1 MSENAAIQISDEEIK
16 EIDRNL
22 QFALGVLELF
32 HGVGHC
38 DVCYGDPVL
47 LEAERRLHDVRQT
60 LRLM

>member
-1 MSENAAIQISDEEIK
+1 VSDNAAIQISDEEAK

-38 DVCYGDPVL
+38 DVCYGGPGV
-47 LEAERRLHDVRQT
+47 LEAGLRLSDVRQT
-60 LRLM
+60 LKLM